1 MSAVTKIPVIG
12 LGNAGK
18 TSLIKTLNN
27 EFKQLSKLKP
37 TKGIERSIIKFLD
50 KEISVWDFGGQDKYR
65 EGYMKKADAYFADI
79 SHLYYVVDIQDR
91 ILFNDSILYFKELL
105 ESIKPISPHCHL
117 HILFNKAD
125 PGIDEALINEAATLL
140 EQRFSEL
147 ASGFKIKF
155 YKTTILNPLSVITA
169 FSRELF
175 GNIILYDNFSKS
187 FEEYCNEMNLD
198 FILVMTK
205 DLKEIGHYISKNVDA
220 TELRK
225 ISNSIF
231 ESFEKNK
238 MKITDVNAENDRF
251 YIRLIGFQAGKD
263 NFYFV
268 YGFSNDKKDQAD
280 RLIKSG
286 EQVLVDV
293 RKLMKYW

>member
-1 MSAVTKIPVIG
+1 MGEITKIPVVG

-37 TKGIERSIIKFLD
+37 TKGIERSMIKFLD

-65 EGYMKKADAYFADI
+65 EGYMKKADAYFSDI
-79 SHLYYVVDIQDR
+79 SHFYYVVDIQDR
-91 ILFNDSILYFKELL
+91 NLFNDSILYFKDLL
-105 ESIKPISPHCHL
+105 QSIKSVSPHCHF

-125 PGIDEALINEAATLL
+125 PGLDESLISESATLL
-140 EQRFSEL
+140 EQRFSDL
-147 ASGFKIKF
+147 ASGFIIKF
-155 YKTTILNPLSVITA
+155 YKTSILNPLSVIMA

-175 GNIILYDNFSKS
+175 GNIILYDNFSKT
-187 FEEYCNEMNLD
+187 FEEYCNDMKLD

-205 DLKEIGHYISKNVDA
+205 DLKEIGHYIAPSIDA

-225 ISNSIF
+225 IFNSIF
-231 ESFEKNK
+231 DSFEKNK
-238 MKITDVNAENDRF
+238 MKITDVNAESDKF
-251 YIRLIGFQAGKD
+251 YIRIIGFQAGKD
-263 NFYFV
+263 PFYFV
-268 YGFSNDKKDQAD
+268 YGFSKDKKDQSD
-280 RLIKSG
+280 QLIKSG
-286 EQVLVDV
+286 EQVLLDV